1 MKDYRKYR
9 FRKLETIY
17 QTNNIF
23 VGNDNFYHY
32 LYKIY
37 NKVNKKIYIGIHST
51 KNINDNYSGSG
62 LALNKAYEKY
72 GDNNFIKYILQFFN
86 DRTELLSKESELVT
100 EDFIKDNNNYN
111 LCLGGNAPLNN
122 HVVVIDPKTNEI
134 FICSKDDERYIN
146 GEVEHINAG
155 ERNNRYGKHH
165 TEEYKQHMRNIMKG
179 KLSGENSPYYG
190 IKRSED
196 ICEKI
201 KNSKKG
207 KICIH
212 KDNKNKYI
220 DPNEL
225 DQYLIQG
232 YIKGPSQKSIDN
244 SLKAKQGKQ
253 YKTTNGMHWYT
264 NGVDNVLINDNKIE
278 FYKNIGYYK
287 GRNNYR

>member
-17 QTNNIF
+17 QTNNVF

-37 NKVNKKIYIGIHST
+37 NKVNNKIYIGIHST

-165 TEEYKQHMRNIMKG
+165 TEE
-179 KLSGENSPYYG
+179 LSGENSPYYS
-190 IKRSED
+190 IKRYED

-244 SLKAKQGKQ
+244 ALKARQEKLCKNIKPNIGK
-253 YKTTNGMHWYT
+253 HWYT
-264 NGVDNVLINDNKIE
+264 NGIDNVLITDDKIQ
-278 FYKNIGYYK
+278 FYINNGYYH
-287 GRNNYR
+287 GRNNYRNKGSETIS